1 MSLAFHT
8 EDKGK
13 SLAVLT
19 TDMGYGGRAHLRNS
33 SWSLLYPCIS
43 QRSETRPT
51 ERSLHNE
58 VAWASRKCSGQG
70 ESTGQCLQEVCAC
83 TLTPHPAS
91 STYPHWGSSA
101 HAHSHRHSLA
111 LTHAHAHTRQQ
122 ISQTHT
128 YTHIFTQTYTRSH
141 TYIHSLIHRILIDTL
156 SHTLEGRVRTH

>member
-13 SLAVLT
+13 SLVVLT
-19 TDMGYGGRAHLRNS
+19 TDMGCGGRAHLRNS

-51 ERSLHNE
+51 KRSLHNE

-122 ISQTHT
+122 ISHFRQMN
-128 YTHIFTQTYTRSH
+128 
-141 TYIHSLIHRILIDTL
+141 RIVFVLT
-156 SHTLEGRVRTH
+156 